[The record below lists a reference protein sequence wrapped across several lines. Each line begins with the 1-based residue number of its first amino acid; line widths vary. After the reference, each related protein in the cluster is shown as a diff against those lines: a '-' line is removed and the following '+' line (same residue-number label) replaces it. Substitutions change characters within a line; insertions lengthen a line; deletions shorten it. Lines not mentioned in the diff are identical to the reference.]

1 MRISEICLRKAS
13 WSSPQKECSSREPN
27 VASVKIDKIFG
38 VQSFEFSI
46 RLAMLAERR
55 ERSKTGHFSNATV
68 NAAWEYSFCF
78 GCAFS
83 FFFLGSSRSDGLLL
97 WEKRTAGACS
107 FYFWHDECFVWFIG
121 VFSLKKLDEIAQV
134 DWNEMFSHSRI
145 EWVEIIEPRTK
156 EHMYANL
163 TTGECVWDPPEVSRR
178 IVHTLLHTVCFFHS
192 CAHYR
197 RNYFEITIQSFL
209 ESRTRALARLQR
221 NRARAFG

>member
-1 MRISEICLRKAS
+1 MSHLSKSIKFLGCSPLSFRYAS
-13 WSSPQKECSSREPN
+13 QCS
-27 VASVKIDKIFG
+27 
-38 VQSFEFSI
+38 QSAVNGAKQDI
-46 RLAMLAERR
+46 LAMQPWMRR
-55 ERSKTGHFSNATV
+55 ENTRSALVAHFH
-68 NAAWEYSFCF
+68 
-78 GCAFS
+78 